1 MLIVFDT
8 NTIQQST
15 LLLVDGKNN
24 QSDLFCLPICSMV
37 ASGAAIYT
45 QHRFI
50 KTSVE
55 LEIHLSRRNH
65 KLPLLDSSYKLL
77 LDGREIGCGNFVKGY
92 ILKYKTSPGKH
103 KLSAYVPL
111 GIISTP
117 FEFDVE
123 QDKFYHIE

>member
-1 MLIVFDT
+1 MERTMKATFSVLQFA
-8 NTIQQST
+8 QWLHQ
-15 LLLVDGKNN
+15 G
-24 QSDLFCLPICSMV
+24 M
-37 ASGAAIYT
+37 AIYT